1 MLRTVTMNAL
11 IGAAL
16 IGACSPRQDAG
27 TPETQPDPAPKS
39 ETGTEAPI
47 PDAEDSASAETEDR
61 LPDPVPAAGAAT
73 APEFETIGFPDG
85 WDMQP
90 YWSSEYPNA
99 FAVTQEGVTVMGHE
113 TITYGEYPPI
123 YCGLPYKAVYS
134 PWNAARI
141 ESDDLSFITMVY
153 PTTITIN
160 EDTEVEVFLGK
171 EVEMLALK
179 AGDQLIYKSYLAE
192 GYFMAEK
199 DGALYEMNEADLP
212 ASSDFEQGPE
222 AQEWVYVTCADAAQT
237 RAWVLYEDAINAN
250 GVAPYEYTGFAE
262 AADLP

>member
-1 MLRTVTMNAL
+1 MLRTVTVMPW
-11 IGAAL
+11 IGAVLLGASL
-16 IGACSPRQDAG
+16 TACSPPQDESA
-27 TPETQPDPAPKS
+27 PDPDPAI
-39 ETGTEAPI
+39 EAPQ
-47 PDAEDSASAETEDR
+47 AEDTASA
-61 LPDPVPAAGAAT
+61 PAAAQDGLSDPAPAPNVTT

-85 WDMQP
+85 WEMQP

-113 TITYGEYPPI
+113 TITYGAYPPI
-123 YCGLPYKAVYS
+123 YCGLPNKAVYS
-134 PWNAARI
+134 PWNAERI
-141 ESDDLSFITMVY
+141 EMDDLKFVSMVF

-171 EVEMLALK
+171 DVEMLALK
-179 AGDQLIYKSYLAE
+179 TGDQLLYKSYLAE

-199 DGALYEMNEADLP
+199 DGVMYEMNEAELP
-212 ASSDFEQGPE
+212 ASTEYGQGPE
-222 AQEWVYVTCADAAQT
+222 DQEWVYVTCADADTT

-250 GVAPYEYTGFAE
+250 GVVPYEYTGYAE